1 MYLKIGIGIKNS
13 SDKLLF
19 FQTRIIVHPYL
30 HVIIVKYVHAIL
42 RSFCKRNQ
50 SKQDLQ
56 RHLIRPTE
64 SDHNYILEKLNA
76 DAKLRLIE
84 M

>member
-1 MYLKIGIGIKNS
+1 M
-13 SDKLLF
+13 
-19 FQTRIIVHPYL
+19 IVHPYL

-56 RHLIRPTE
+56 RHLTRPTE
-64 SDHNYILEKLNA
+64 SDHNYILDEIGRRDK
-76 DAKLRLIE
+76 IE
-84 M
+84 YKRNISVEDE